1 MSVYSYVC
9 SMSATETTPC
19 ACPDC
24 KCTISKD
31 HHVVKD
37 GKDYCSEACA
47 SGHASGNGCCSG
59 SCDCHG

>member
-1 MSVYSYVC
+1 MNASSDIK
-9 SMSATETTPC
+9 C

-24 KCTISKD
+24 KCSVSEG

-47 SGHASGNGCCSG
+47 SGHASGDGCCNG
-59 SCDCHG
+59 VCDCHG